1 MYRHSI
7 FGWLFRGVSLFP
19 PKKAEEVT
27 MFFINVDLVEHALY
41 VTGECHR
48 FLSETTQDTNQGV
61 RQIGALQKMAIKGMF
76 LELC

>member
-1 MYRHSI
+1 
-7 FGWLFRGVSLFP
+7 
-19 PKKAEEVT
+19 

-61 RQIGALQKMAIKGMF
+61 RQIGALQKMAIKGMS

>member
-1 MYRHSI
+1 
-7 FGWLFRGVSLFP
+7 
-19 PKKAEEVT
+19 
-27 MFFINVDLVEHALY
+27 MFFIDVDLVEHALD

-61 RQIGALQKMAIKGMF
+61 RQIGALQKMAIKGMS